1 MDRPHG
7 DQKCG
12 FVFGLK
18 DSKNNAENERFC
30 LPTRNLYLISLINW
44 N

>member
-18 DSKNNAENERFC
+18 DSKTMPKTEDFVYQQEICF
-30 LPTRNLYLISLINW
+30 LFSW
-44 N
+44 